1 MGGTV
6 EILSEPGQG
15 TEFVIRLPF
24 TVSVNRALMVSLG
37 DDLYA
42 VPLNNIQGIVR
53 MPVKQLQAMYDQPA
67 EKRRYEYAGISYH
80 LEYLGVLMD
89 TDVRPKVTSQ
99 SLPLPVL
106 LIGGANPFALQVDAL
121 LGSREIVVKTLG
133 PQFAS
138 VMGVSGGT
146 ILGDGSVVIILDL
159 PAMIRTQASLE
170 YQQAKALDAQAA
182 ERRHELER
190 RLPRVLVVDDSV
202 TVRKVTTRLL
212 ERNGIEVFTAKDGV
226 DAMATMQDHK
236 PDLILLD
243 IEMPRMD
250 GFEVA
255 SQVRHDSR
263 LKEVPIIMITS
274 RTGDKHRE
282 RAMSIGVND
291 YLGKPFQEDK
301 LLATMNQLLGNG
313 DQ

>member
-1 MGGTV
+1 
-6 EILSEPGQG
+6 
-15 TEFVIRLPF
+15 
-24 TVSVNRALMVSLG
+24 
-37 DDLYA
+37 
-42 VPLNNIQGIVR
+42 
-53 MPVKQLQAMYDQPA
+53 
-67 EKRRYEYAGISYH
+67 
-80 LEYLGVLMD
+80 
-89 TDVRPKVTSQ
+89 
-99 SLPLPVL
+99 
-106 LIGGANPFALQVDAL
+106 
-121 LGSREIVVKTLG
+121 
-133 PQFAS
+133 
-138 VMGVSGGT
+138 
-146 ILGDGSVVIILDL
+146 
-159 PAMIRTQASLE
+159 
-170 YQQAKALDAQAA
+170 
-182 ERRHELER
+182 
-190 RLPRVLVVDDSV
+190 V